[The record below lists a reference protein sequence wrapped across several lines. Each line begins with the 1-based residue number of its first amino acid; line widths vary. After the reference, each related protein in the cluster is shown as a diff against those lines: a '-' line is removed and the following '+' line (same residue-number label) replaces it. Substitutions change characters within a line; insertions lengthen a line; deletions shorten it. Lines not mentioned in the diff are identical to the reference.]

1 MDILKF
7 NKTFTTKFI
16 LPLLFEQ
23 YTDYTEIFNDSFIN
37 AYIGDI
43 ENKEYDD
50 KILLMFSDYPSMLL
64 AKKLPNSVAEYMADD
79 KYILVYDIPKEYA
92 DEYYKFLE
100 GNYHNFDEESKRRIL
115 SFWKC
120 NENTLLYKTL
130 SNDREGIQY
139 YLKDKKLKIKPG
151 TFNSWFSP
159 IIKYEIMGVQ

>member
-23 YTDYTEIFNDSFIN
+23 YTDYTEIFNNSFIN

-43 ENKEYDD
+43 KNKEYDD
-50 KILLMFSDYPSMLL
+50 KIILMFSDYPSITIT
-64 AKKLPNSVAEYMADD
+64 KKLPDSIAEYMADD
-79 KYILVYDIPKEYA
+79 MYILVYDLPKEYN
-92 DEYYKFLE
+92 DEYHRFLE
-100 GNYHNFDEESKRRIL
+100 GNYHKFDEEAKRRIL

-120 NENTLLYKTL
+120 NENTLIYKVL
-130 SNDREGIQY
+130 SNDVEGIQY
-139 YLKDKKLKIKPG
+139 YLKDKKLKIKTS
-151 TFNSWFSP
+151 TFNTWFSP